1 MTIAETIREF
11 RDNPRPDPIL
21 VRKFLER
28 LRTGRVRLNGV
39 PVLFDYAD
47 MRELFARQGVDAD
60 QFEELCKLADYTDSI

>member
-1 MTIAETIREF
+1 M
-11 RDNPRPDPIL
+11 RPDPIL